1 MSRRGGL
8 LWALTLRCRT
18 ASELL
23 SKELDEPLDGM
34 EWLGLRGHLISC
46 RSCRRFRRQIRW
58 IRMAIRNRDQSFTQ
72 SGAEDAALSEEAR
85 RRIARAIQEAEA
97 EPDST

>member
-23 SKELDEPLDGM
+23 SRELDEPLNKM
-34 EWLGLRGHLISC
+34 EWLGVRGHLISC
-46 RSCRRFRRQIRW
+46 RSCRRFRRQIQW
-58 IRMAIRNRDQSFTQ
+58 IRKAIRIRGESHTY
-72 SGAEDAALSEEAR
+72 SKTKDAALTEEAR
-85 RRIARAIQEAEA
+85 RRIARAIQDA
-97 EPDST
+97 EPDSK

>member
-18 ASELL
+18 ASELI
-23 SKELDEPLDGM
+23 SQELDEPLDKM
-34 EWLGLRGHLISC
+34 ERVGLLGHLLSC

-58 IRMAIRNRDQSFTQ
+58 IRMAVRHRDKSSAGPGPEEAVLT
-72 SGAEDAALSEEAR
+72 EEAR
-85 RRIARAIQEAEA
+85 RRIARAIQEADR
-97 EPDST
+97 DSP